1 MGRQQLS
8 KELKEFIREQIQSV
22 VMLEVLLLLHRNQ
35 PRSFR
40 AVETATELG
49 IEEEVSKEQLSAL
62 IAIEL
67 ITQSEGDE
75 PLYWYNPSDASRVTL
90 VNELALAYSRQR
102 IPVLSLILT
111 KRPDRIRLFAE
122 AFRLV
127 KGND

>member
-1 MGRQQLS
+1 MGRQHLS
-8 KELKEFIREQIQSV
+8 KQLKEFIREQIHSV

-35 PRSFR
+35 PRAFR

-49 IEEEVSKEQLSAL
+49 IEEEVAKEQLYTL
-62 IAIEL
+62 VAIGL

-75 PLYWYNPSDASRVTL
+75 PLYWYHPWDPGLSTL
-90 VNELALAYSRQR
+90 VNELALAYSKQR